1 MTIRTALYVACIFAV
16 LHILLAGFYA
26 AVTPYRTPGLL
37 LGQRDPSTG
46 QFAQVPDVGAPDERQ
61 HANYVLRLLEGKGI
75 PILDPK
81 DPNLGENYQ
90 SHQPPLFYLLEAG
103 WVKISGTDLESQ
115 SQGLRARSLN
125 LLIGAGTVLGAFFLG
140 LWAFRK
146 PEVGLFC
153 AGFVAFIPMN
163 CALSGALSNDPLLFC
178 LSTWALALCARG
190 VADGFTVK
198 LALLTGG
205 IAGLAVLTKTT
216 GIALF
221 PILLLAAFLS
231 RSQTPFKAN
240 WIVALLASWAMLVL
254 PWFIRNKSVYGDPLA
269 MSAFNEAFKG
279 SPQASGFIENLGT
292 MTYWVDWVGWWT
304 ARSFFGVFGYMD
316 IFINERGTSFT
327 GPGGTNALYRVL
339 LVLTVLCFAS
349 WLLALKKQEWKAHS
363 RVQVLAVSFFGIVAL
378 LFLRFNAQ
386 YFQGQARYLFPA
398 IGPIG
403 IGFAIGILAVA
414 RDRWKIALGVYIG
427 VLIAL
432 NAYVLSRLPSE
443 FQRRTVLAAMVN
455 QTECPGN
462 DVPLGNGRL
471 DLSV

>member
-1 MTIRTALYVACIFAV
+1 MTIRTALYVACIFAI
-16 LHILLAGFYA
+16 LHLLLAGFYA
-26 AVTPYRTPGLL
+26 SVTPFRTPGLL

-61 HANYVLRLLEGKGI
+61 HVNYVLGLLEGKGI

-146 PEVGLFC
+146 SEVGLFC

-178 LSTWALALCARG
+178 LSTWTLALCARG

-198 LALLTGG
+198 LALLTGC

-221 PILLLAAFLS
+221 PIMLLAAYLS
-231 RSQTPFKAN
+231 RSQAPIRTN
-240 WIVALLASWAMLVL
+240 WIVALLASWAMFVF

-279 SPQASGFIENLGT
+279 SPQASGFIENLGA

-316 IFINERGTSFT
+316 IFLNEKGTSFT

-349 WLLALKKQEWKAHS
+349 WLLAWKKEEWKAHG

-414 RDRWKIALGVYIG
+414 RDRWKIALGIFIG
-427 VLIAL
+427 VLLAL

-443 FQRRTVLAAMVN
+443 FQRRTVLAAIVD
-455 QTECPGN
+455 QTESPGN